1 MDEKG
6 IKMNENL
13 IQNDEVEI
21 DLLELFQALLK
32 KWWLILLGGMIGAL
46 ATGSITHFLVTPQY
60 ESSAMLYVLNRTTS
74 VTTMADIQIGSA
86 LSSDFAVIA
95 TSKPVIDTAIE
106 ELEKETGKRYTRKNI
121 MNALKVHNI
130 DDTRLLKL
138 TVTHEDPQVASDM
151 ANAIAKATST
161 QMAEIMKSEPPTIAE
176 WAEPSEK
183 PASPSFLKNVV
194 LGFLLIAVIIC
205 AFIVVM
211 CILNDS
217 IKTED
222 DINKYLGVPTLAT
235 IPYTSGKHAKK
246 KELENQK
253 ED

>member
-1 MDEKG
+1 
-6 IKMNENL
+6 MNENL
-13 IQNDEVEI
+13 IQNEEIEI
-21 DLLELFQALLK
+21 DLLELFHALLK
-32 KWWLILLGGMIGAL
+32 KWWLIFIGGMIGAIVMGCV
-46 ATGSITHFLVTPQY
+46 TKFLITPQY
-60 ESSAMLYVLNRTTS
+60 ESSAMLYVLNKTTT

-95 TSKPVIDTAIE
+95 TSKPVIDAAIE
-106 ELEKETGKRYTRKNI
+106 QLEEETGKRYTRKDI
-121 MNALKVHNI
+121 TNALEVHNI
-130 DDTRLLKL
+130 DDTRLLKI
-138 TVTHEDPQVASDM
+138 TITHENSQVASDM
-151 ANAIAKATST
+151 ANAIAEATSS

-183 PASPSFLKNVV
+183 PSSPSLLKNVV
-194 LGFLLIAVIIC
+194 LGFLLVAVVIC
-205 AFIVVM
+205 AFIVVL

-235 IPYTSGKHAKK
+235 IPYTTGKNIKK

-253 ED
+253 EDSHAGKN

>member
-1 MDEKG
+1 
-6 IKMNENL
+6 MNENL
-13 IQNDEVEI
+13 IQNEEVEI
-21 DLLELFQALLK
+21 DLLELFHALLK
-32 KWWLILLGGMIGAL
+32 KWWLILIGGMIGAIVMGL
-46 ATGSITHFLVTPQY
+46 VTNFLITPQY
-60 ESSAMLYVLNRTTS
+60 ESSAMLYVLNKTTS

-106 ELEKETGKRYTRKNI
+106 KLEEETGKRYTRKDI
-121 MNALKVHNI
+121 INALEVHNI
-130 DDTRLLKL
+130 DDTRLLKV
-138 TVTHEDPQVASDM
+138 TITHENSQVASDM
-151 ANAIAKATST
+151 ANAIAEATSS

-183 PASPSFLKNVV
+183 PSSPSLLKNVM
-194 LGFLLIAVIIC
+194 LGFLLVAVVIC
-205 AFIVVM
+205 AFIVVL

-235 IPYTSGKHAKK
+235 IPYTAGKSIKK
-246 KELENQK
+246 KELEHQK
-253 ED
+253 EDSNARKN